1 MVDVRVGQLRRSRD
15 RLSARGEETAE
26 LGDLA
31 TAGLLLFYAAECGLK
46 AEILVRVCRSRD
58 TTGLPEDLRTHN
70 LRSLAKAL
78 GLPAGVAEA
87 TERCRRIMQ
96 GSLGE
101 AGQRNGWVG
110 PSELHEAWRYGADLD
125 PDDEKRA
132 VLALRALIK
141 ASRA

>member
-15 RLSARGEETAE
+15 RLSARGEETVTR
-26 LGDLA
+26 GDLA
-31 TAGLLLFYAAECGLK
+31 TAGLMLFYAAECGLK
-46 AEILVRVCRSRD
+46 AEILDRARARD
-58 TTGLPEDLRTHN
+58 TTALPKDLRTHD
-70 LRSLAKAL
+70 LRSLSKAL
-78 GLPAGVAEA
+78 GLPPAAAQAV
-87 TERCRRIMQ
+87 ERCRRIMQ

-132 VLALRALIK
+132 VQALRHLIK

>member
-15 RLSARGEETAE
+15 RLSARGEETAAQ
-26 LGDLA
+26 GDLA
-31 TAGLLLFYAAECGLK
+31 TAGLMLFYAAECGLK
-46 AEILVRVCRSRD
+46 AEILVSVRARD

-78 GLPAGVAEA
+78 GLPPTAAQAV
-87 TERCRRIMQ
+87 ERCRRIMQ

-101 AGQRNGWVG
+101 TGQRNGWVG

-132 VLALRALIK
+132 VQALRHLIK